1 MNMLSP
7 MRHASRAISMLNQ
20 VHAVCRQRSPSAA
33 PMNARDF
40 SRHARTLR
48 SIIGT
53 RQQLDAMRTNAASAL
68 IRFRERH
75 EQIAL
80 RARTRGI
87 VVTVQDAA

>member
-20 VHAVCRQRSPSAA
+20 VHAVCRQPSSNVT

-40 SRHARTLR
+40 SRHAQTLR

-53 RQQLDAMRTNAASAL
+53 RQQLEAMRSNAASAL
-68 IRFRERH
+68 VRFRERH

-87 VVTVQDAA
+87 VVTMQDAA